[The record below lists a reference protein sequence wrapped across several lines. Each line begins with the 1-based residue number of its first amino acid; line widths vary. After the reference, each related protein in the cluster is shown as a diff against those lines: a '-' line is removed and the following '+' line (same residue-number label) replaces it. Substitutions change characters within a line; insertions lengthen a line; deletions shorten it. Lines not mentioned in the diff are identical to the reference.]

1 MTYCGSS
8 CVHPAEKRVCIQG
21 KCHTTMMNQD
31 GTPAKYEC
39 ARTFVEESGSFTTK
53 GVFDMSSGKASYAI
67 LGGRG
72 RFMGAW
78 GEVVGGM
85 EVMEEPIRGETAELF
100 KYDVCIY
107 LPSKP
112 GSN

>member
-1 MTYCGSS
+1 
-8 CVHPAEKRVCIQG
+8 
-21 KCHTTMMNQD
+21 MMNQD